1 MAPNRTLFSCCF
13 RTYFPFLFM
22 SLRSTSTRS
31 RLLLVLGSLLF
42 AVLLGLTA
50 LGFDTPFNRM
60 QFSGTSGEYLVTIV
74 SGSALVQSLLLFGV
88 GYGLYRMAQRPTL
101 GAATLCVAVAL
112 VWGLSGRKVGVL
124 LWPEG
129 QVYIGWFSIR
139 TEQFSLCVPT
149 EDCETTTLHTI
160 VTPLPFWRVRLANTH
175 RQRIVFIGP
184 VTWDPT
190 LRMLR
195 QAFGHPSKK

>member
-1 MAPNRTLFSCCF
+1 MN
-13 RTYFPFLFM
+13 
-22 SLRSTSTRS
+22 LRSTSTRS
-31 RLLLVLGSLLF
+31 RILFLLGSVLF

-50 LGFDTPFNRM
+50 LGLDTPFNRM
-60 QFSGTSGEYLVTIV
+60 AFSGTSGEYLMTIV

-88 GYGLYRMAQRPTL
+88 GCGLYRVVQRPTL
-101 GAATLCVAVAL
+101 RGATLLVAVAL

-129 QVYIGWFSIR
+129 RVYVGWFGIR

-149 EDCETTTLHTI
+149 EDCEATTLQTI
-160 VTPLPFWRVRLANTH
+160 VTPLPFWRVCLANMH
-175 RQRIVFIGP
+175 RQRIVFVGP

-195 QAFGHPSKK
+195 QAFGPPSKK